1 MKPILHPITDF
12 ATVKKCLTIS
22 MEVTQKLNQEYTL
35 VTMDL
40 AAAKIAYD
48 LIWGDRDLYEKVI
61 VNLGPFHTMCS
72 YMGAIG
78 KMISGSG
85 FEDIVVEAG
94 LCASGSIEQVMSGK
108 HYNRSVRV
116 HQRMLDA
123 LERMLLTSF
132 NNSVE
137 SGQERDNLSAA
148 VNLAFQPTAENLQ
161 NAEDSETCKTYLMEY
176 DKFKAAVRHG
186 KFGKTSQ
193 FWLQY
198 CDSVWVLLTYQRA
211 VKENNTDL
219 FSNSMRKMCGLLFS
233 ADHLNYGKYLPVY
246 YTQLCNLQQSHPGAE
261 MLIRDCGFSVARST
275 VPALPVQQYQAAEFQ
290 WIKP

>member
-1 MKPILHPITDF
+1 
-12 ATVKKCLTIS
+12 
-22 MEVTQKLNQEYTL
+22 
-35 VTMDL
+35 MDL

-78 KMISGSG
+78 KMMSGSG

-186 KFGKTSQ
+186 KFGKNGTVLATVLRQRMGPTDVSASCEGK
-193 FWLQY
+193 QY
-198 CDSVWVLLTYQRA
+198 GSFQQLHEENVW
-211 VKENNTDL
+211 
-219 FSNSMRKMCGLLFS
+219 
-233 ADHLNYGKYLPVY
+233 
-246 YTQLCNLQQSHPGAE
+246 
-261 MLIRDCGFSVARST
+261 T
-275 VPALPVQQYQAAEFQ
+275 VVQC
-290 WIKP
+290 